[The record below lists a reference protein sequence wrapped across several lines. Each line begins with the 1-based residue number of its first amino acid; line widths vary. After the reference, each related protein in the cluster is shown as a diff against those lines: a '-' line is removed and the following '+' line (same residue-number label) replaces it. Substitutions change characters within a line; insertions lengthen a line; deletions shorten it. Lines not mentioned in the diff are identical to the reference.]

1 MLIGTGRHSR
11 VSFNS
16 RTFIGLLRATNFHS
30 TMGRVVG
37 SMRIGIASSFA
48 SVTRIAFVAGL
59 GVILV
64 GAAFTLVLRQ
74 MSFRL
79 RVWPSFAFR
88 NRCLEYFGDYGGER
102 LGFTLGFVVNDSPH
116 ARKFRRESQKTEGTP
131 EFIQSDGI
139 GAEGLL
145 G

>member
-16 RTFIGLLRATNFHS
+16 RTFIGLLRATNFHVQWAGWPGVCQQLCKRQKDCICS
-30 TMGRVVG
+30 RPWGHTCGG
-37 SMRIGIASSFA
+37 SIHPCFA
-48 SVTRIAFVAGL
+48 SNELSVASVAELCFQEPVL
-59 GVILV
+59 GVLW
-64 GAAFTLVLRQ
+64 GLR
-74 MSFRL
+74 R
-79 RVWPSFAFR
+79 R
-88 NRCLEYFGDYGGER
+88 
-102 LGFTLGFVVNDSPH
+102 LGFVVNDSPH